1 MEKKINIILTSD
13 NEELSKGLV
22 ILESDLGISVS
33 GQADGRTVTVTPV
46 KTEEMLLKV
55 EMKDNKAVITYHEKA
70 HFYRGVGLL
79 SEHIGYGE
87 NEFSVTENPRFTL
100 NGGMYDI
107 AQANAVI
114 NVENVKRILRKEAV
128 MGLNMFMLYCEDNYE
143 IDGYP
148 YFGYMRGRYSKA
160 EMREIDD
167 YAYTLGI
174 ELIPCIQTLA
184 HLQDALRWP
193 AYNGMRMD
201 KDTLFVGEEKVYE
214 FIEEMIKSAS
224 ECVRTKR
231 IHIGMDE
238 AGHLGEG
245 EYLRK
250 HGHRRRF
257 DIMLEHL
264 DRVKGICTKLGLK
277 PMIWSDMFFSTA
289 NNGGSYYNKDIV
301 IPQDVLDSYP
311 KDVQLVY
318 WDYYRADK
326 DFYRTY
332 IDRHYEFGTKPVFAG
347 GVHTWY
353 SIAPWVYSSI
363 EYTDAALQVCAEK
376 NIDEVICTIWGDD
389 NTAAHIYTT
398 LQGLQLFA
406 ECSFNGAYNEK
417 EFAKRFKFCT
427 GIDYNDFMDLGT
439 LECLPNFHTNN
450 HPHYTTSKSF
460 LWTDVLLG
468 LNDNY
473 FEGQCEIVEEH
484 YKVWAK
490 KYGEYAE
497 RNEEFKNMFL
507 YYKHVAEVLEYKATI
522 GNRLMNAYK
531 DKTKEALKLML
542 PRLEELRTRT
552 KALIDFY
559 RDDWYAT
566 NKPFGWEIFDFRFG
580 AIVART
586 ESAISRVTKYING
599 ELDEIEELAYPRVDR
614 LYTSGYGFLVSA
626 SRISYVPS

>member
-1 MEKKINIILTSD
+1 MKESINIILTSD
-13 NEELSKGLV
+13 NEGLYDGLV
-22 ILESDLGISVS
+22 ILKDDLGISLDKDT
-33 GQADGRTVTVTPV
+33 DGIGITAE

-55 EMKDNKAVITYHEKA
+55 TYKDGEARILYHEKA

-87 NEFSVTENPRFTL
+87 EEFEITEHPRFTL

-143 IDGYP
+143 VEGYP

-160 EMREIDD
+160 EMKEIDD

-201 KDTLFVGEEKVYE
+201 KDTLLVGEEKVYD
-214 FIEEMIKSAS
+214 FIEAMIRSAS

-245 EYLRK
+245 EYLRL
-250 HGHRRRF
+250 HGYRRRF

-264 DRVKGICTKLGLK
+264 GRVKDICTKYGLK

-289 NNGGSYYNKDIV
+289 NNGGSYYNKDVV

-332 IDRHYEFGTKPVFAG
+332 IKRHYEFGTKPVFAG

-353 SIAPWVYSSI
+353 SIAPWALTSI
-363 EYTDAALQVCAEK
+363 SYTDAALQVCAEEK
-376 NIDEVICTIWGDD
+376 VEEVICTIWGDD

-406 ECSFNGAYNEK
+406 ECSFNGAYDEK
-417 EFAKRFKFCT
+417 AFGKRFKFCT
-427 GIDYNDFMDLGT
+427 GIDYNDFLDLVT
-439 LECLPNFHTNN
+439 LEAIPTAQTNGR
-450 HPHYTTSKSF
+450 PHITSSKSF
-460 LWTDVLLG
+460 LWTDILLG

-473 FEGQCEIVEEH
+473 FEGKCAVIEEH
-484 YKVWAK
+484 YKACAL
-490 KYGEYAE
+490 KYAEYAE

-507 YYKHVAEVLEYKATI
+507 YYMHIARVLEYKATI
-522 GNRLMNAYK
+522 GNRLINAYK
-531 DKTKEALKLML
+531 DESKVSLKLL
-542 PRLEELRTRT
+542 IPRLEELIRRM
-552 KALIDFY
+552 KELIEFY
-559 RDDWYAT
+559 RDDWYDT
-566 NKPFGWEIFDFRFG
+566 NKPFGFEIFDMRFG
-580 AIVART
+580 SIIARSKT
-586 ESAISRVTKYING
+586 AISRINKYLNG
-599 ELDEIEELAYPRVDR
+599 ELDEIEELKYPRLDNY
-614 LYTSGYGFLVSA
+614 YTSGYGFIFSA
-626 SRISYVPS
+626 NRLSYVPS